1 MGERSGEIVLL
12 RELYEDVN
20 VVGKTIRITG
30 FVRHIDVSMGII
42 CIEHNGHSA
51 YIDTSLVPASS
62 VALESLVQFLGEM
75 KPASDHEYFVANTS
89 DSDFFLKAKVFR
101 IVDGLDLT
109 LYEESLL
116 MRRKFLQGR
125 SEKEAQENAL

>member
-42 CIEHNGHSA
+42 SIEHNGHSA
-51 YIDTSLVPASS
+51 YIDTSLVAASS
-62 VALESLVQFLGEM
+62 VALESLVQFLGRNV
-75 KPASDHEYFVANTS
+75 PLFPQV
-89 DSDFFLKAKVFR
+89 
-101 IVDGLDLT
+101 I
-109 LYEESLL
+109 
-116 MRRKFLQGR
+116 
-125 SEKEAQENAL
+125 

>member
-62 VALESLVQFLGEM
+62 VALESLVQFIGEI
-75 KPASDHEYFVANTS
+75 KPAREHPFFAGNTS
-89 DSDFFLKAKVFR
+89 DSDFYMKAKVLR
-101 IVDGLDLT
+101 VVDGLDLT

-116 MRRKFLQGR
+116 ARRDFLQNQNRGAV
-125 SEKEAQENAL
+125 K